1 MTFVLNQ
8 IIIMKK
14 VFILIL
20 LLFPAISILN
30 AQTCEEGMILEIDN
44 IKQEIETMLINATT
58 MNLALETGENLIAF
72 YVDGKLIKIS
82 VETQD
87 PYLSAELFFRDGFIR
102 HIAEDV
108 QEKGEI
114 RRNYCYFMENRL
126 ICYQNEKSG
135 EYKDSELYTIAEKK
149 WLERIDRYLLA
160 IQ

>member
-1 MTFVLNQ
+1 V
-8 IIIMKK
+8 
-14 VFILIL
+14 
-20 LLFPAISILN
+20 LLFSVISVLN

-58 MNLALETGENLIAF
+58 MDIALETGENLLVF

-82 VETQD
+82 VENQD

-108 QEKGEI
+108 QEKKELN
-114 RRNYCYFMENRL
+114 RNYYYFNEDRL
-126 ICYQNEKSG
+126 VCCQNEKTG
-135 EYKDSELYTIAEKK
+135 EYKNSDFYAAAEKK
-149 WLERIDRYLLA
+149 WLVNIERYLQA

>member
-1 MTFVLNQ
+1 
-8 IIIMKK
+8 MKK

-20 LLFPAISILN
+20 FFLPLFSVLD

-44 IKQEIETMLINATT
+44 IKQEVETMLINATT
-58 MNLALETGENLIAF
+58 MDVTLETGEKLIVF

-87 PYLSAELFFRDGFIR
+87 PYMSAELFFRDGFIR

-108 QEKGEI
+108 QEKAEI
-114 RRNYCYFMENRL
+114 LRNYCYFSEDRL
-126 ICYQNEKSG
+126 ICYQNEKLG
-135 EYKDSELYTIAEKK
+135 EFKDSELYTMTEKK
-149 WLERIDRYLLA
+149 WLERIERYLQA